1 MTESPSPTFEIDDDA
16 IGWITFDDP
25 ARSLNVLSEP
35 VMKRFAE
42 TLDEA
47 RAAAGEARVRAVV
60 IRGKDTSFI
69 AGADIDVIG
78 GVEDPDLAEA
88 QIRLGQAI
96 FSKVTTLPVPTVA
109 AVHGLCVGG
118 GVEMSLSCDYRVL
131 SDSDRTT
138 VSLPEV
144 QLGILPAWGGTTRLP
159 RLIGLQAALDMLLT
173 GKKIRA
179 SKAKRIGLASAVVP
193 APIFQ
198 EAVRDFTLGLIGE
211 KGAPRTRKRSFVQR
225 ALDDTPPGRR
235 IVLHTARKKVLQQT
249 GGHYPAPLA
258 ILDVLRQTLSKSV
271 EEGLAAEAR
280 EAAVLLVGAVCKNLV
295 HVFHMREASRKGTG
309 LPTGSLAEPR
319 SVTKVGVLGAGIM
332 GGGVAHLAASRG
344 IESWMK
350 DIEHEA
356 VTGGLQH
363 AHGLFDKAVKRR
375 RMSVREAAQA
385 MERISGGIEYHG
397 LSGSDVVVEAIV
409 EKMEVK
415 KAVLAELEG
424 HVSENCIIATNTSSL
439 SVEEMASALSRPERF
454 CGMHFFNP
462 VHRMP
467 LVEVIRAP
475 GTSDEAVATIYRLA
489 LDLGKVPVVVGDG
502 PGFLV
507 NRILGLYLNEAGFLL
522 SDGASIEMI
531 DRGAKRF
538 GMPMGPLRLVDEVGI
553 DVSTH
558 AGASL
563 HGALGERLTP
573 APALLELGRTGR
585 LGKKG
590 GLGFYQYED
599 GKDKGVDDSIYAEL
613 PSVPTPST
621 SSAGSLTGEDGE
633 DLIRRRLVLAMIN
646 EAARILGDG
655 IAASAAD
662 VDIAMIMGT
671 GFPPFRGGLLRFADT
686 LHPRG
691 LVDQLE
697 QLAEMHGERFTPA
710 PILVQLAAED
720 QKLYAAFPGGD
731 S

>member
-1 MTESPSPTFEIDDDA
+1 MTASPSPTFKIDADA

-25 ARSLNVLSEP
+25 TRSLNVLSEP

-42 TLDEA
+42 TIDEA
-47 RAAAGEARVRAVV
+47 RTAARDARVRAVV
-60 IRGKDTSFI
+60 IRGKDKSFI
-69 AGADIDVIG
+69 AGADIEVIG
-78 GVEDPDLAEA
+78 RVENPDLAEA

-96 FSKVTTLPVPTVA
+96 FSNVTALPVPTVA

-138 VSLPEV
+138 MSLPEV

-173 GKKIRA
+173 GKRVRA

-235 IVLHTARKKVLQQT
+235 VVLHTARKKVLQQT

-258 ILDVLRQTLSKSV
+258 ILDILGQTLSKSV

-280 EAAVLLVGAVCKNLV
+280 EAASLLVGAVCKNLV

-309 LPTGSLAEPR
+309 LPTGSSAEPR
-319 SVTKVGVLGAGIM
+319 SISKVGVLGAGVM
-332 GGGVAHLAASRG
+332 GGGIAHLTASRG

-363 AHGLFDKAVKRR
+363 ARGLFDKAVKRR
-375 RMSVREAAQA
+375 RMNVREATQA
-385 MERISGGIEYHG
+385 MESISGGVEYHG

-415 KAVLAELEG
+415 KAVLAELED
-424 HVSENCIIATNTSSL
+424 HVSADCIIATNTSSL

-507 NRILGLYLNEAGFLL
+507 NRILGPYLNEAGFLL

-531 DRGAKRF
+531 DRVAKRF

-553 DVSTH
+553 DVSSH

-563 HGALGERLTP
+563 HGALGDRLTP

-590 GLGFYQYED
+590 GLGFYRYED
-599 GKDKGVDDSIYAEL
+599 GKDKGIDDSIYAEL
-613 PSVPTPST
+613 PSVPTPGASE
-621 SSAGSLTGEDGE
+621 AGTIAGADGE
-633 DLIRRRLVLAMIN
+633 RVVRRRLVLAMIN

-662 VDIAMIMGT
+662 VDLAMIMGT

-691 LVDQLE
+691 LVDRLE
-697 QLAEMHGERFTPA
+697 QLAEVHGERFTPA
-710 PILVQLAAED
+710 PTLVRLALKD
-720 QKLYAAFPGGD
+720 QTLYTAFPAGD
-731 S
+731 A

>member
-1 MTESPSPTFEIDDDA
+1 MTASPSPTFKIDADA

-25 ARSLNVLSEP
+25 TRSLNVLSEP

-42 TLDEA
+42 TIDEA
-47 RAAAGEARVRAVV
+47 RTAARDARVRAVV
-60 IRGKDTSFI
+60 IRGKDKSFI
-69 AGADIDVIG
+69 AGADIEVIG
-78 GVEDPDLAEA
+78 RVENPDLAEA

-96 FSKVTTLPVPTVA
+96 FSNVTALPVPTVA

-131 SDSDRTT
+131 SDSERTT
-138 VSLPEV
+138 MSLPEV

-173 GKKIRA
+173 GKRVRA

-235 IVLHTARKKVLQQT
+235 VVLHTARKKVLQQT

-258 ILDVLRQTLSKSV
+258 ILDILGQTLSKSV

-280 EAAVLLVGAVCKNLV
+280 EAASLLVGAVCKNLV

-309 LPTGSLAEPR
+309 LPTGSSAEPR
-319 SVTKVGVLGAGIM
+319 SISKVGVLGAGVM
-332 GGGVAHLAASRG
+332 GGGIAHLAASRG

-363 AHGLFDKAVKRR
+363 ARGLFDKAVKRR
-375 RMSVREAAQA
+375 RMNVREATQA
-385 MERISGGIEYHG
+385 MESISGGVEYHG

-415 KAVLAELEG
+415 KAVLAELED
-424 HVSENCIIATNTSSL
+424 HVSADCIIATNTSSL

-507 NRILGLYLNEAGFLL
+507 NRILGPYLNEAGFLL

-531 DRGAKRF
+531 DRVAKRF

-553 DVSTH
+553 DVSSH

-563 HGALGERLTP
+563 HGALGDRLTP

-590 GLGFYQYED
+590 GLGFYRYED
-599 GKDKGVDDSIYAEL
+599 GKDKGIDDSIYAEL
-613 PSVPTPST
+613 PSVPTPGASE
-621 SSAGSLTGEDGE
+621 AGTIAGADGE
-633 DLIRRRLVLAMIN
+633 RVVRRRLVLAMIN

-662 VDIAMIMGT
+662 VDLAMIMGT

-691 LVDQLE
+691 LVDRLE
-697 QLAEMHGERFTPA
+697 QLAEVHGERFTPA
-710 PILVQLAAED
+710 PTLVRLALKD
-720 QKLYAAFPGGD
+720 QTLYTAFPAGD
-731 S
+731 A